1 MAHCLQEYRRLCS
14 RPLNRMN
21 SKRSRTSIRIRAIA
35 VGTCLTFFVGCA
47 QIAVVSEKRP
57 APLPPSSGAD
67 QIATQTIER
76 AMTQAKKQPIVAL
89 GAFIAAAPD
98 SLRQLDHNPANT
110 EALRNYNFAVARIF
124 TVVRDAKLDPWT
136 NPMRVGANGE
146 FTLTWKRDP
155 RPEWNLALY
164 ELVPADDLDFKGTYV
179 KDHVKKDGIGAPLIA
194 ERTLTA
200 EQASALFCAPNI
212 FYSVTATAQFEGP
225 RCVISIHDPLATET
239 VHVDGH
245 TYPLG
250 ANFTAAYALQLAR
263 EKPQKLGL
271 ARLLRPQEYAA
282 TARIIRFEPY
292 NPNKTVVL
300 FIHGLMDTPV
310 TWVPMLND
318 LRGDVDFRRNYQ
330 IWFYSYPSGYPY
342 PYSAMILR
350 QELDAIEKKYPVRKP
365 MVVVAHSMGGS
376 ITHTL
381 LTDAGTTLWLDAF
394 GRPPAQ
400 TPLDAKS
407 KHLLEDVLIFE
418 HRRDI
423 GRVVFMSTPHRG
435 SDLASNCIGRIGSMI
450 VKTPS
455 KLLNVGRTARELLT
469 ADPAALQVK
478 RLPNSVDT
486 LAPNNRFVMAI
497 NKIPMTKQIPYHS
510 IIGDRGRGDT
520 PNSSDGVVAYWS
532 SHLDGAKSECI
543 VPCGHG
549 SPLNP
554 QAISEVHRI
563 LQLNTK
569 SHRTQP
575 QQPSAQDTHHHAG
588 VAVDGDALSGAAVS
602 KTDL

>member
-1 MAHCLQEYRRLCS
+1 
-14 RPLNRMN
+14 MN
-21 SKRSRTSIRIRAIA
+21 PKHSKTSIRIPLITAT
-35 VGTCLTFFVGCA
+35 TCLAFFAGCA

-67 QIATQTIER
+67 RVATQTIDSALAEEK
-76 AMTQAKKQPIVAL
+76 QQPIVAL
-89 GAFIAAAPD
+89 GGFVAAARD
-98 SLRQLDHNPANT
+98 ALRQLDRNPANA
-110 EALRNYNFAVARIF
+110 EARRNYNFAVARIF
-124 TVVRDAKLDPWT
+124 TVVRDAKFDPWT
-136 NPMRVGANGE
+136 HPMRIGANGE
-146 FTLTWKRDP
+146 YTLTWKRDP

-164 ELVPADDLDFKGTYV
+164 DLIPADELNFKGTYV

-200 EQASALFCAPNI
+200 QQASQLFCAPHI
-212 FYSVTATAQFEGP
+212 FYSVTATAQFEGS
-225 RCVISIHDPLATET
+225 RCIISMNDPLATET
-239 VHVDGH
+239 VRVDGH
-245 TYPLG
+245 TYPLA

-300 FIHGLMDTPV
+300 FVHGLMDTPV

-330 IWFYSYPSGYPY
+330 FWFYSYPSGYPY
-342 PYSAMILR
+342 PYSAAILR
-350 QELDAIEKKYPVRKP
+350 QELDAIEKKYPLRKP
-365 MVVVAHSMGGS
+365 MVVVAHSMGGC
-376 ITHTL
+376 ITRTL
-381 LTDAGTTLWLDAF
+381 LTDAGTTLWLEAF
-394 GRPPAQ
+394 GHPPAQ
-400 TPLDAKS
+400 TPMDPKS
-407 KHLLEDVLIFE
+407 KHLLGEVLIFE
-418 HRRDI
+418 HRHDI

-435 SDLASNCIGRIGSMI
+435 SDPASNWIGRIGSML

-455 KLLNVGRTARELLT
+455 KLLNVGRTTRELLT
-469 ADPAALQVK
+469 ADPAALKLK

-497 NKIPMTKQIPYHS
+497 NKIPMTKTIPYHS

-532 SHLDGAKSECI
+532 SHLDGAKSERI
-543 VPCGHG
+543 VPSGHG

-554 QAISEVHRI
+554 QAITEVHRI
-563 LQLNTK
+563 LKLNAK
-569 SHRTQP
+569 SPRTP
-575 QQPSAQDTHHHAG
+575 PEQPSAQYPHYRAG
-588 VAVDGDALSGAAVS
+588 VAAVDGDASSGAE
-602 KTDL
+602 

>member
-1 MAHCLQEYRRLCS
+1 MKIHY
-14 RPLNRMN
+14 
-21 SKRSRTSIRIRAIA
+21 SIVAPVVAFA
-35 VGTCLTFFVGCA
+35 VAGCA
-47 QIAVVSEKRP
+47 QIATVSEKRP
-57 APLPPSSGAD
+57 APLRPSSEAD
-67 QIATQTIER
+67 RVATQTIDSALVEE
-76 AMTQAKKQPIVAL
+76 KKQPMVAL
-89 GAFIAAAPD
+89 GGFVAAARD
-98 SLRQLDHNPANT
+98 ALQQLDRNPANV
-110 EALRNYNFAVARIF
+110 EARRDYNFAVARIF

-136 NPMRVGANGE
+136 QPTRVGANGE
-146 FTLTWKRDP
+146 YSLTWKRDP

-164 ELVPADDLDFKGTYV
+164 DLIPADELNFKGTYV
-179 KDHVKKDGIGAPLIA
+179 KDHVTKEGIGAPLVA
-194 ERTLTA
+194 KRALTA
-200 EQASALFCAPNI
+200 QQASQLFCAPNI
-212 FYSVTATAQFEGP
+212 FYSVTVTAQFEDS
-225 RCVISIHDPLATET
+225 RCVISISDPLAAES
-239 VHVDGH
+239 VRVDGH
-245 TYPLG
+245 SYPL
-250 ANFTAAYALQLAR
+250 AADFTASYAMLLAR

-342 PYSAMILR
+342 PYSAAILR
-350 QELDAIEKKYPVRKP
+350 QELDAIEKKYPLRKP

-394 GRPPAQ
+394 GHPPAQ
-400 TPLDAKS
+400 TPMDAKS
-407 KHLLEDVLIFE
+407 KHLLEEVLIFE

-435 SDLASNCIGRIGSMI
+435 SDLDSNWIGRIGSML
-450 VKTPS
+450 VSRPS
-455 KLLNVGRTARELLT
+455 KLLTVGRTLRENLT
-469 ADPAALQVK
+469 ADPAALKLK

-486 LAPNNRFVMAI
+486 LAPNNRFVVAI
-497 NKIPMTKQIPYHS
+497 NKIPMTKAIPYHS
-510 IIGDRGRGDT
+510 IIGDRGRGDS

-532 SHLDGAKSECI
+532 SHLDGAKSERI
-543 VPCGHG
+543 VPSWHG

-554 QAISEVHRI
+554 QAIAEVHRI
-563 LQLNTK
+563 LQLN
-569 SHRTQP
+569 
-575 QQPSAQDTHHHAG
+575 AQ
-588 VAVDGDALSGAAVS
+588 SQ
-602 KTDL
+602 